1 MTILEQIVE
10 VKKEEVKNLKRD
22 FSKSRFACS
31 EFFEKKSFSF
41 IEKLNS
47 RSGLAIIAEIKK
59 ASPSRGIINNNF
71 NHIEI
76 ANTYFGNNVD
86 AVSVLTDEKFF
97 QGSTKFLNEIAGF
110 KSAPLLRKDFIID
123 ELQVYQS
130 KSIGADIILLI
141 GEILSSDQISELTLA
156 AHELGM
162 EVLLEM
168 HSVNQLQKINFG
180 TNNLIGINNRN
191 LDTFQVDLSTTIKI
205 SDQLPEYVNIVSE
218 SGIKKKIDIEI
229 LKKTKTKA
237 ILVGEHLMM
246 SENIDVALKELIG
259 WCKYED

>member
-10 VKKEEVKNLKRD
+10 VKNEEVKNLKRD
-22 FSKSRFACS
+22 FTKSRLTDS
-31 EFFEKKSFSF
+31 EFLEKKSFSF
-41 IEKLNS
+41 IEKLKS
-47 RSGLAIIAEIKK
+47 TRGLAVIAEIKK

-76 ANTYFGNNVD
+76 ANTYFENNVD

-110 KSAPLLRKDFIID
+110 KSTPLLRKDFIID

-141 GEILSSDQISELTLA
+141 AEILSSDQISELTLA

-168 HSVNQLQKINFG
+168 HSVNQLQKINFE

-191 LDTFQVDLSTTIKI
+191 LDTFQVDLSTTTKI
-205 SDQLPEYVNIVSE
+205 DDLLPKYVDVVSE
-218 SGIKKKIDIEI
+218 SGIKKKTDIVL

-246 SENIDVALKELIG
+246 SENIDKTLKELMG
-259 WCKYED
+259 WCKDEN